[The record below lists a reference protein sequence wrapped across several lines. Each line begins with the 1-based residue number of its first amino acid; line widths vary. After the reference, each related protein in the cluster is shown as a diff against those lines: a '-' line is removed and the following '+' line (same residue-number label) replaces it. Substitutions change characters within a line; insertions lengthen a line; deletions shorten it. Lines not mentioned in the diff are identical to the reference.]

1 MTGSAN
7 DLVSLRQFARGH
19 GTTLAA
25 VQRAIETHRIT
36 AVVRASS
43 GRILGVYA
51 AQASAQWKANTDPA
65 QAARRA
71 KPAIHERPNVTENI
85 TDNAPAALVRALEL
99 AICPSIA
106 LMTRRGL
113 AGKAALELWDEFIV
127 CTGQA
132 LEEVLGREISL
143 PTDGPFGELLHEAG
157 RERLIRRAEE
167 IRREIE

>member
-25 VQRAIETHRIT
+25 VQRAIETGRIT
-36 AVVRASS
+36 AVVRASN

-51 AQASAQWKANTDPA
+51 AQAAAQWRANTDPA

-71 KPAIHERPNVTENI
+71 RSIPERPNVTENI
-85 TDNAPAALVRALEL
+85 TDNASAALVRALEL

-113 AGKAALELWDEFIV
+113 AGDAALELWDEFMV

-132 LEEVLGREISL
+132 LQEVLGREISL
-143 PTDGPFGELLHEAG
+143 PTDGPFGELLQEAG